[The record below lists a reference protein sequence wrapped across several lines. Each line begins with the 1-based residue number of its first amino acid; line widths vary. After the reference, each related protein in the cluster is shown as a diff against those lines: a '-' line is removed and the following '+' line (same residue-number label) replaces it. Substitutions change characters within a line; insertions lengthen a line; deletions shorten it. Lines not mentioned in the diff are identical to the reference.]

1 LLLVEQ
7 VRKVNSEESLI
18 DDSATYSTTST
29 SYVMK
34 NYGNIT
40 LNEDALIVFSFEARN
55 SSSAENV
62 YTYLRLKVGSYYV
75 YGRKIA
81 GIDGWVSCNGIIYL
95 AAGTYAIEYEHL
107 TSYSNDS
114 AQVKNFKLGKADF
127 NDLIGETLTSYSS
140 QITKQVSSRTTPAGD
155 LNEAVFVVNA
165 FAYTSGAQTNFENV
179 GDSLTNGV
187 SLKVDG
193 SQVDWTERHQDSD
206 GKENAHAVYYGVLS
220 VGSSHTFEIVKDNA
234 DTVVHISITAC
245 PWILCDD
252 DFEPV
257 SLDFPQGSTLYV
269 TFEPLDE
276 DPTKTVKL
284 GKKRAI
290 SFGDSTDYYSTS
302 SGTGILNYNYTFE
315 TVQVGEVGLYVSGK
329 GGCISI
335 LGVDVR

>member
-1 LLLVEQ
+1 MLLVEQ
-7 VRKVNSEESLI
+7 VRQVSDEQSLI
-18 DDSATYSTTST
+18 DDSTEYTGSST
-29 SYVMK
+29 SWATLHD
-34 NYGNIT
+34 YGNIT
-40 LNEDALIVFSFEARN
+40 LDEDTFIIFNFEFDN
-55 SSSAENV
+55 NLDYDS
-62 YTYLRLKVGSYYV
+62 YGRLKIGDYYV
-75 YGRKIA
+75 W
-81 GIDGWVSCNGIIYL
+81 GIHQDGQSSTKRTGLVWLPS
-95 AAGTYAIEYEHL
+95 GTYNVKVE
-107 TSYSNDS
+107 
-114 AQVKNFKLGKADF
+114 AQSDGGLSRVRNFKLGKVKFSDAV
-127 NDLIGETLTSYSS
+127 GEELTTYSG
-140 QITKQVSSRTTPAGD
+140 QISKQVSSRTTPIGD

-193 SQVDWTERHQDSD
+193 SQVNWTERYQDSD

-234 DTVVHISITAC
+234 DTVVHISIVAC
-245 PWILCDD
+245 PWILCGD

-284 GKKRAI
+284 GKKRAV

>member
-7 VRKVNSEESLI
+7 VRKVDSEESLI
-18 DDSATYSTTST
+18 DNTTEYTTDSTAWATLH
-29 SYVMK
+29 
-34 NYGNIT
+34 NYGDIT
-40 LNEDALIVFSFEARN
+40 LDEDTFIIFSFEFDSDN
-55 SSSAENV
+55 SA
-62 YTYLRLKVGSYYV
+62 YTAYGRLKIGSLYV
-75 YGRKIA
+75 WGMKQQGPTSTKRL
-81 GIDGWVSCNGIIYL
+81 GIVWLS
-95 AAGTYAIEYEHL
+95 AGTYSVIVE
-107 TSYSNDS
+107 
-114 AQVKNFKLGKADF
+114 AQRSGGGYARVRNFKLGKVKFSDAV
-127 NDLIGETLTSYSS
+127 GEALGTYSG
-140 QITKQVSSRTTPAGD
+140 QISKQVSSRTTPIGD
-155 LNEAVFVVNA
+155 LNEAIFVVNA

-193 SQVDWTERHQDSD
+193 SQVDWTERYQDSD
-206 GKENAHAVYYGVLS
+206 AKENAHAKYYGVLS
-220 VGSSHTFEIVKDNA
+220 VGSNHTFEIVKDNA

-284 GKKRAI
+284 GKKRAV

-315 TVQVGEVGLYVSGK
+315 TVQVDEVGLYVSGK